1 MPLLEG
7 TSLLPGVS
15 SREGGRACLP
25 ARPRERAHGLG
36 SPPSA
41 SRVGFVGRCR
51 GLGLRRAGLGAAVLL
66 VPSTLTCLNPLGRVA
81 TRAPESLLFLSISWF
96 SMCRAARCEGASFW
110 GDDARFVK
118 TGWLGRGPS

>member
-1 MPLLEG
+1 MLLLEG
-7 TSLLPGVS
+7 MLLLPRVQ

-25 ARPRERAHGLG
+25 ACPRERAHGLG

-41 SRVGFVGRCR
+41 SRGGFVGRGG

-81 TRAPESLLFLSISWF
+81 THAPESLLFLSISWF
-96 SMCRAARCEGASFW
+96 STCRAARCKGASFW
-110 GDDARFVK
+110 GDDVRFVK
-118 TGWLGRGPS
+118 TGWL